1 MTTESK
7 AKSRSKSKP
16 KSKAKA
22 KAPVQNGYKPRLKV
36 RYLEEI
42 VPALIQEF
50 SYSNQMQA
58 PKLEKVVLNIGMGEA
73 LQNAKAIEAATNDLE
88 TISGQHPVTTRARK
102 SVANF
107 KVREGNIVGLMLT
120 LRGARMYEFL
130 DRLINAGL
138 PRIRDFR
145 GVSLTAFDGR
155 GNYSLGLRDQT
166 MFPEIDYGQL
176 DRMRGL
182 QITIVTSA
190 KTDDEARSLLTHFG
204 MPFTRTG

>member
-7 AKSRSKSKP
+7 AKSKTKSKSKS
-16 KSKAKA
+16 KSKA
-22 KAPVQNGYKPRLKV
+22 KAPVQNGYKARLKV
-36 RYLEEI
+36 RYEEEI
-42 VPALIQEF
+42 VSALLQEF
-50 SYSNQMQA
+50 GYSNRMQA

-88 TISGQHPVTTRARK
+88 TISGQHPVTTKARK

-145 GVSLTAFDGR
+145 GVSSTAFDGR

-176 DRMRGL
+176 DRLRGL

>member
-1 MTTESK
+1 
-7 AKSRSKSKP
+7 
-16 KSKAKA
+16 
-22 KAPVQNGYKPRLKV
+22 
-36 RYLEEI
+36 
-42 VPALIQEF
+42 
-50 SYSNQMQA
+50 
-58 PKLEKVVLNIGMGEA
+58 
-73 LQNAKAIEAATNDLE
+73 
-88 TISGQHPVTTRARK
+88 
-102 SVANF
+102 VANF

-145 GVSLTAFDGR
+145 GVSSTAFDGR

-176 DRMRGL
+176 DRLRGL

>member
-1 MTTESK
+1 MTTE
-7 AKSRSKSKP
+7 SKSKP
-16 KSKAKA
+16 KSKSKSKSKSEAKA
-22 KAPVQNGYKPRLKV
+22 QEQNGYRPRLKV

-50 SYSNQMQA
+50 GYSNPMQA

-73 LQNAKAIEAATNDLE
+73 LQNAKAIEAATHDLE
-88 TISGQHPVTTRARK
+88 IISGQHPVTTKAKK

-107 KVREGNIVGLMLT
+107 KVREGMIVGLMLT

-145 GVSLTAFDGR
+145 GVSATAFDGR

-176 DRMRGL
+176 DKLRGL

-204 MPFTRTG
+204 MPFTRS

>member
-7 AKSRSKSKP
+7 AKS

-22 KAPVQNGYKPRLKV
+22 KAKAPAQNGYKARLKV
-36 RYLEEI
+36 RYEEEI
-42 VPALIQEF
+42 VSALLQEF
-50 SYSNQMQA
+50 GYSNRMQA

-88 TISGQHPVTTRARK
+88 TISGQHPVTTKARK

-145 GVSLTAFDGR
+145 GVSSTAFDGR

-176 DRMRGL
+176 DRLRGL